1 MHQKAGRGYVGIE
14 STGDIMIVEVILI
27 HNSNVKKEER
37 KKRKNDAAP
46 NSMQGEVWVSPPPHP
61 LHPCSLSAPRDL
73 LGRQRIRISE
83 AMSTLK
89 IRKAGTRIF

>member
-1 MHQKAGRGYVGIE
+1 
-14 STGDIMIVEVILI
+14 MIVEVILI

-37 KKRKNDAAP
+37 KKGKMMLLPIACKVRSGSA
-46 NSMQGEVWVSPPPHP
+46 PPPHP